1 MHLRSSMLI
10 DIGHSHP
17 DFTYPNDQKQVQMTL
32 GLTALA
38 AFVIVAMILA
48 TLL

>member
-1 MHLRSSMLI
+1 MTI

-17 DFTYPNDQKQVQMTL
+17 DFTYPNDQKQVRLTL
-32 GLTALA
+32 MLTGFA
-38 AFVIVAMILA
+38 AFVICAMILV

>member
-1 MHLRSSMLI
+1 MTI

-17 DFTYPNDQKQVQMTL
+17 DFTYPNDQKQVQLTML
-32 GLTALA
+32 LTALA
-38 AFVIVAMILA
+38 AFVICAMILA